1 MSKRGSGLST
11 TVSWETWSGDAL
23 SSSWY
28 GNLSFTASA
37 WTKIPFTQS
46 HNIAL
51 ARPIADFVVALGNDG
66 RIISQGSLDKALK
79 EDDQLFEELKAEVDE
94 MAKAEQEVD
103 ASGKDE
109 ETLRPGDGKLIVA
122 EEIGEGRV
130 GWKARE

>member
-1 MSKRGSGLST
+1 MP
-11 TVSWETWSGDAL
+11 
-23 SSSWY
+23 Y
-28 GNLSFTASA
+28 
-37 WTKIPFTQS
+37 IQS

-130 GWKARE
+130 GWKARK